1 MKKIKNIVA
10 LLVLGF
16 LVISPFGV
24 SLSHAEDGGGNRDQE
39 IKSGNNNE
47 GGKEVEQ
54 DDNEDGQ
61 TNSEHDIASFLS
73 SDLQNMTSVSLP
85 EVHESS
91 IVTYADVVNIL
102 KSYDAALLQIS
113 ANAGVNT
120 DSSKLSVAEKSL
132 LDSLLNKHHN
142 QFDRFDNRVNEAKAQ
157 LKQLE
162 DLLTP
167 LGTQPI
173 STLYDIKGLLI
184 SELNNYRDIINGI
197 SEFDNLNLQTLQRE
211 TD

>member
-1 MKKIKNIVA
+1 
-10 LLVLGF
+10 
-16 LVISPFGV
+16 
-24 SLSHAEDGGGNRDQE
+24 
-39 IKSGNNNE
+39 
-47 GGKEVEQ
+47 
-54 DDNEDGQ
+54 
-61 TNSEHDIASFLS
+61 
-73 SDLQNMTSVSLP
+73 
-85 EVHESS
+85 
-91 IVTYADVVNIL
+91 L